1 MLRGVIW
8 KIAPDAQIADLSHD
22 IPPQDVLA
30 GALLLERCTPYFP
43 EGSIHV
49 VVVDPGVGTQRRPI
63 AAQLGDQ
70 WFVGPDNGVFTLM
83 LRRAEALEMPV
94 RIVHTNKPAYWLP
107 QVSNIFHGRDI
118 FSAVGGH
125 LAAGVPL
132 EALGDPVTDPVRLEV
147 PEPERTGS
155 GWRAEINHI
164 DHFGNLSTRLR
175 ASQLEGMGDVL
186 VRLKGREIHGL
197 VKTFGERPRG
207 ALVALINSNG
217 FLDISIVNGSAA
229 AELGAET
236 GDPVIVEPLEKG

>member
-1 MLRGVIW
+1 LKGVIW
-8 KIAPDAQIADLSHD
+8 KIAPEAHIADLSHD

-94 RIVHTNKPAYWLP
+94 RIVHTDKPKYWLP

-118 FSAVGGH
+118 FSPVGGH

-132 EALGDPVTDPVRLEV
+132 KALGEPIDDPIRLEI
-147 PEPERTGS
+147 PEPERSET

-164 DHFGNLSTRLR
+164 DHFGNLSTRL
-175 ASQLEGMGDVL
+175 QVTHLEGLGKMV

-197 VKTFGERPRG
+197 VKTFGERPTG
-207 ALVALINSNG
+207 TLVALINSNG

-229 AELGAET
+229 AELGAHA
-236 GDPVIVEPLEKG
+236 GDLVEVRPLEEK